1 MTTRLITPPAAM
13 AVSLADAR
21 LAARADGDEL
31 DAEIITQVK
40 AITEE
45 AEHYCGRAF
54 IEQTW
59 RVTLDRFPD
68 AIKLPN
74 PPLISVEYVSFYDTS
89 GVLQTIDPQDY
100 QVDAASE
107 PGYIVPAPGK
117 AWPATA
123 SRINAVEVQYKCG
136 YGPTEASVP
145 DSVKG
150 YILAK
155 VREYFA
161 PPGTPKNEHLCRLLD
176 RCKVYS

>member
-1 MTTRLITPPAAM
+1 MTTRLITPPVAM
-13 AVSLADAR
+13 AVSLEAAR
-21 LAARADGDEL
+21 LAARADADEM
-31 DAEIITQVK
+31 DTEITTQVK
-40 AITEE
+40 AFTEE

-54 IEQTW
+54 IEQAW
-59 RVTLDRFPD
+59 RVTLDSFPE
-68 AIKLPN
+68 AVKLPH
-74 PPLISVEYVSFYDTS
+74 PPLISVEYVKFYDAQ
-89 GVLQTIDPQDY
+89 GVQQTLDPQDY

-123 SRINAVEVQYKCG
+123 TRINAVEVQYKCG
-136 YGPTEASVP
+136 YGPSEASVP

-155 VREYFA
+155 VQEYFA
-161 PPGTPKNEHLCRLLD
+161 APGTPKNEHLCRLLD